1 MFKFKQFH
9 ISNKINKERAMG
21 MFSFIKEAGE
31 KLFGIGEAKAAEV
44 AAKANPTPVNVDT
57 ANAAAAKAI
66 ANYVAKMNL
75 TADGLDIGFDG
86 ASGTVIVQGMAAD
99 QETKEKI
106 LLCCGNVA
114 GVEHVQDQLGVVSA
128 EADPVFYTVVRGDT
142 LSKVSKEFYGNANLY
157 NKIFEANKPMLS
169 HPDKIY
175 PGQMLRI
182 PPQ

>member
-1 MFKFKQFH
+1 
-9 ISNKINKERAMG
+9 MG

-31 KLFGIGEAKAAEV
+31 KLLGIGEAKATE
-44 AAKANPTPVNVDT
+44 AAAQANPTPVNVDA
-57 ANAAAAKAI
+57 ANRAAANAI

-75 TADGLDIGFDG
+75 TAEGLTIGFDG
-86 ASGTVIVQGMAAD
+86 ASGTVIVQGMAKD

-114 GVEHVQDQLGVVSA
+114 GVEHVQDQLGVIEA
-128 EADPVFYTVVRGDT
+128 ESEPEFYTVVRGDT
-142 LSKVSKEFYGNANLY
+142 LSKVAKDFYGNANAY
-157 NKIFEANKPMLS
+157 MKIFEANKPMLS